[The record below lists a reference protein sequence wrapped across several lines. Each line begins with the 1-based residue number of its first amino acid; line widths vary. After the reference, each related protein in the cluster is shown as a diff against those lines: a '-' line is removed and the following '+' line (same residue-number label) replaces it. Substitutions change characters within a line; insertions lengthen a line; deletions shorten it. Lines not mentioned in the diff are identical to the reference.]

1 MTIDK
6 KYIDDFINISSKAAL
21 ASSYLVGKK
30 DKIAADQAAVDSM
43 RTELNKIDM
52 NGQVVIGEGSLDEAP
67 MLYTGELLG
76 NKTGP
81 AFDIAVDPLE
91 GTNFAANNLP
101 GAISVIAIAEK
112 GNLFNAPET
121 YMEKIAT
128 GKIEKNLIDL
138 DNSITKNISNL
149 ADFMN
154 KDISSITACI
164 MDRPRHKNMI
174 EELKR
179 LKVKIKLITDGDVLG
194 ALYVS
199 DPKYN
204 VDIFLGI
211 GGGPEGVLAAS
222 ALDAYNCHF
231 QGRFIF
237 DNDNDINDAKKM
249 GITDLNKK
257 YELNEI
263 VKGDSIFCATGITTS
278 NVLSGI
284 DINKDNYTSE
294 TLVTHKNSN
303 YKEIVKRTNPIKG
316 WFLSQ
321 VKSGNKKKITEI

>member
-1 MTIDK
+1 M
-6 KYIDDFINISSKAAL
+6 
-21 ASSYLVGKK
+21 VGKK

-43 RTELNKIDM
+43 RFELNKIDM
-52 NGQVVIGEGSLDEAP
+52 NGVVVIGEGSLDEAP

-76 NKTGP
+76 NKKGP
-81 AFDIAVDPLE
+81 NFDIAVDPLD
-91 GTNFAANNLP
+91 GTNSAANNLP

-121 YMEKIAT
+121 YMDKIAT
-128 GKIEKNLIDL
+128 GKVEKGLIDL
-138 DNSITKNISNL
+138 DYPLKKNISNL
-149 ADFMN
+149 AEFMN

-164 MDRPRHKNMI
+164 LDRPRHKKI
-174 EELKR
+174 IDKLKE

-222 ALDAYNCHF
+222 ALDAFDCHF

-237 DNDNDINDAKKM
+237 DNDKDISDAKKM

-263 VKGDSIFCATGITTS
+263 VKGDSIFCATGITS
-278 NVLSGI
+278 GDMLSGI
-284 DINKDNYTSE
+284 DIGDNKYTCE
-294 TLVTHKNSN
+294 TFVTHKNSQ
-303 YKEIVKRTNPIKG
+303 
-316 WFLSQ
+316 F
-321 VKSGNKKKITEI
+321 KKIINRTDIITE